1 MILADWL
8 KILAILAVAVSALY
22 VGRKLVAKLDDLRAE
37 VSRAAGGL
45 TQVGTDLAELAQRIA
60 DSVAAGDPTDADIAA
75 VAAIADGL
83 ISKGTEID
91 SLLAPV
97 APPPVEPPVEPPA

>member
-1 MILADWL
+1 MLLADWL
-8 KILAILAVAVSALY
+8 KILALAALVFAAFY

-97 APPPVEPPVEPPA
+97 TPPVEPPVEPPA

>member
-1 MILADWL
+1 MA
-8 KILAILAVAVSALY
+8 KI
-22 VGRKLVAKLDDLRAE
+22 DDLRAE
-37 VSRAAGGL
+37 VGRAAGGL

-83 ISKGTEID
+83 VSKGAEID
-91 SLLAPV
+91 ALLAPV
-97 APPPVEPPVEPPA
+97 VEPPPVEPTP